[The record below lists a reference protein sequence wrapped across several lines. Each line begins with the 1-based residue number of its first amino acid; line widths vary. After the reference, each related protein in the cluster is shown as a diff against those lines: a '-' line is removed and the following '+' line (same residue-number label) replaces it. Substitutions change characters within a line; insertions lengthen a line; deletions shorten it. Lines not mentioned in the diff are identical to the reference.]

1 MELNLQQNNMNKNKK
16 EKMIDKKV
24 IRFNLKKKMNLLENK
39 FELLINQIKG
49 INKRISTIEEEMEH
63 NNNSKEVQEIIKL
76 QPIMDEIIVA
86 NSDAIKIIK
95 SEVKNIKQNKNDD
108 EKTYKKLEKSTS
120 NDLVKEIKCKYN
132 NRGYCRNKQKCK
144 YLHSNIVC
152 EKHIK
157 GEVCENNH
165 CSLRHPR
172 KCLLFRMKSGCRF
185 GLSCQYIHE
194 NNDKE
199 KSEQI
204 KFQCIA
210 CQDIL
215 NDKSD
220 IVEHIE
226 NEKTY
231 YSCSR
236 CVEYAKYMINIL
248 EGRITIGRSATAQ
261 ELPQP
266 GFELRQGTRQ

>member
-1 MELNLQQNNMNKNKK
+1 M
-16 EKMIDKKV
+16 
-24 IRFNLKKKMNLLENK
+24 ENK

-49 INKRISTIEEEMEH
+49 INERISTIEEEMEH
-63 NNNSKEVQEIIKL
+63 NNNSKEVKEIIKL

-86 NSDAIKIIK
+86 NSDAIKNIK
-95 SEVKNIKQNKNDD
+95 SEVKNIKQNKKDN
-108 EKTYKKLEKSTS
+108 EKTYTKLEKITS
-120 NDLVKEIKCKYN
+120 NDQVKGIKCKYN
-132 NRGYCRNKQKCK
+132 NRGYCRNKQQCK

-172 KCLLFRMKSGCRF
+172 KCLFFRMKSGCRF
-185 GLSCQYIHE
+185 GVSCQYVHE
-194 NNDKE
+194 NNDKD

-204 KFQCIA
+204 KFQCVA
-210 CQDIL
+210 CKYIL

-220 IVEHIE
+220 IVEHTE

-231 YSCSR
+231 YSCSH
-236 CVEYAKYMINIL
+236 CDKYAKYFINIV
-248 EGRITIGRSATAQ
+248 EGKITIGLSETAQ
-261 ELPQP
+261 ELPQL
-266 GFELRQGTRQ
+266 GFELRQGTHQ